1 MRLALTFLGI
11 QSSQQLGLARGG
23 FGAQGGF
30 APVHLLGGL
39 RLPRAHPPAKLLSRL
54 RQFARQRPNLFLAF
68 RVHLLE
74 RERVGRLGVG
84 EGTREPGCFGPGG
97 VAGGRRRVAGGARG
111 AELRTHRLAI
121 SSGSLSLSPG
131 VGDGVVA
138 PSRRGRGSLS
148 LLLRRASHLRELD
161 FESFASFELC
171 QRRGLERVGYFLEF
185 PVARRRRRRL
195 AHHPRV
201 VPLHLAEALGEPRR
215 ALALGVAFHPRV
227 DPAGPVLDVELRVFP
242 RERVQPERRDFQLR
256 GHDIRLPRERAQL
269 ALRGV
274 RAPRLRVARVQ
285 SRAFTL
291 RRFPRAHRG
300 VRGRHPGR
308 LRVPSHRVDV
318 EVEFRVLLILPPP
331 LVLELRELHV
341 PVREQ
346 GLEIGDATCERRHRR
361 GVGVGRR
368 VRGGRRRRILPRR
381 RVATSRRVLGPS
393 STAPRFPRLRW
404 VFSSFPSSG
413 RAR

>member
-1 MRLALTFLGI
+1 M
-11 QSSQQLGLARGG
+11 
-23 FGAQGGF
+23 
-30 APVHLLGGL
+30 
-39 RLPRAHPPAKLLSRL
+39 RL

-68 RVHLLE
+68 RVHLFE

-97 VAGGRRRVAGGARG
+97 VAGGRRGVAGGARG
-111 AELRTHRLAI
+111 AELRTHRLAL

-148 LLLRRASHLRELD
+148 LLLPRASHLRELD

-171 QRRGLERVGYFLEF
+171 QRRGLERVGYLLEF

-269 ALRGV
+269 ALRRV

-285 SRAFTL
+285 SRAFPL
-291 RRFPRAHRG
+291 RRFPRARRR

-368 VRGGRRRRILPRR
+368 VRGGAGGGGRFFADGWRLRDPFSARARRRLVFPARCFRPSHRR
-381 RVATSRRVLGPS
+381 EEFVD
-393 STAPRFPRLRW
+393 APE
-404 VFSSFPSSG
+404 
-413 RAR
+413 